1 MGSHP
6 VAQAPYKPPTYIE
19 VTEAVLRKIAQ
30 NIAEAVHPERIVLFG
45 SHARQNAA
53 RDSDIDLLIVM
64 SSFDK
69 HKRSQ
74 VLSSARRELMD
85 FLVPI
90 DLLVYSRE
98 EIQNFAVHRGHVVN
112 TALAE
117 GRVLYERQS

>member
-1 MGSHP
+1 MGP
-6 VAQAPYKPPTYIE
+6 NLIAQAASKSPTYIE
-19 VTEAVLRKIAQ
+19 VTEDVLRKIAQ
-30 NIAEAVHPERIVLFG
+30 NIVDAVHPERILLFG
-45 SHARQNAA
+45 SHARQNAT

-64 SSFDK
+64 SDFNQ

-74 VLSSARRELMD
+74 VLSSARRALMD

-98 EIQNFAVHRGHVVN
+98 DLPSFAALRGHVAN